1 MEAREKMGER
11 RTKGGEGREER
22 GRREKGERQ

>member
-11 RTKGGEGREER
+11 TKGGEAREER
-22 GRREKGERQ
+22 GKREKGERQ